1 MKVGD
6 LVSVISRHSY
16 YRGLVGVIGEV
27 VDSGGD
33 VWCYVEETWFKESEL
48 ALEDE

>member
-16 YRGLVGVIGEV
+16 YRGLVGVIGEMI
-27 VDSGGD
+27 GE
-33 VWCYVEETWFKESEL
+33 WYYVEEAWFKESEL
-48 ALEDE
+48 VLEEE